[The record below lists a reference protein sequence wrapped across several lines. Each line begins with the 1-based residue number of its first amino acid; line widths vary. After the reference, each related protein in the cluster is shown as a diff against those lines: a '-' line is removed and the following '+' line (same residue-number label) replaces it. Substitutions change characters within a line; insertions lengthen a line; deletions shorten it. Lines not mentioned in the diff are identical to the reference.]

1 MIPWLVPQSNH
12 QAAEVVVEGPLVEH
26 HHHLFHYVVK
36 VLVLYKILMT
46 CRNVDLYH
54 LVIALPKEGNKHGDK
69 CMVLT
74 RHG

>member
-36 VLVLYKILMT
+36 VLVLYKILLSFLSEMT
-46 CRNVDLYH
+46 FMH
-54 LVIALPKEGNKHGDK
+54 LNGIAKYSIQ
-69 CMVLT
+69 VLQNQAFF
-74 RHG
+74 